1 MPIAPRY
8 VTNGI
13 QNGMFSLYSVNIQ
26 CGVFAILPLVG
37 ILTFWNPLP
46 PPNVNANEWQNKPRP
61 KGFAMAPLD
70 NAPGEA
76 GMKVRCMTIDNWPE
90 DAWKLLSVVHR
101 PPQGS
106 LGGQA
111 ALTVL
116 QQVWAQGE
124 TMTGAVNGLG
134 FIFLFNLLQGKEKCT
149 IMRRD
154 RGGMGGGWGG
164 GGWGGGGWGGG
175 GWGGGGGGR
184 SRKTDSHR
192 FATLLVQLYT
202 DRTMKGTLAS
212 IINVMVRNPKVGRR
226 LPFFRD
232 NRRGRSSPVF
242 NAWRDSDMPT
252 KTADTLRPAG
262 VGGAGRR
269 PKKKGGRMGKGGAG
283 GAGGAGGKEKPD
295 RAPLADLLEEI
306 IPLFRRLKRTR
317 NALRFPPP
325 PPYPTLPEPA
335 THTVV
340 RVDDPAVR
348 TGLAPQLSDYSCAQ
362 RTLSPVSEA
371 DVINL
376 CTAVGYGSGSGS
388 GSGSGRGGGVMA
400 GLTTEGGT
408 LWKSKRSP
416 NWHR

>member
-1 MPIAPRY
+1 MALGSFSCSTFYRAKKSAPSCA
-8 VTNGI
+8 GI
-13 QNGMFSLYSVNIQ
+13 GAAWV
-26 CGVFAILPLVG
+26 VG
-37 ILTFWNPLP
+37 
-46 PPNVNANEWQNKPRP
+46 
-61 KGFAMAPLD
+61 G
-70 NAPGEA
+70 
-76 GMKVRCMTIDNWPE
+76 
-90 DAWKLLSVVHR
+90 
-101 PPQGS
+101 
-106 LGGQA
+106 A
-111 ALTVL
+111 A
-116 QQVWAQGE
+116 ADG
-124 TMTGAVNGLG
+124 GAV
-134 FIFLFNLLQGKEKCT
+134 
-149 IMRRD
+149 
-154 RGGMGGGWGG
+154 GGAAEGGAAV
-164 GGWGGGGWGGG
+164 
-175 GWGGGGGGR
+175 GGGR

-202 DRTMKGTLAS
+202 DRTTKGTLAS

-252 KTADTLRPAG
+252 NTADTLRPAG

-388 GSGSGRGGGVMA
+388 GSGKGGGGLGGAYNGRGNVVEIETVVELASFVDGGSGGYDGPSTRPGTGLDTGLGAGSPDPPLVVVDFFSDHCAPCVAMA
-400 GLTTEGGT
+400 PVFRALAEATPTVVFLKVNLDVNDDLARHYNIT
-408 LWKSKRSP
+408 SLPTFKLFRSARSARSARSLSSSP
-416 NWHR
+416 IAALARAASSCA